1 MNCLL
6 FIYKMMQ
13 DSKANESVSEYL
25 KTGSCITVKVL
36 RTLSRGNTQQSFNV
50 TGVQFFRLQI

>member
-1 MNCLL
+1 MNFLL

-13 DSKANESVSEYL
+13 ANESVSEYL

-36 RTLSRGNTQQSFNV
+36 RTLSRGNTQKSFKCDR
-50 TGVQFFRLQI
+50 GPIF